1 MSAYVKILQ
10 ICHFTAS
17 IQASFLMASASFIY
31 ENALHAATIEETPVK
46 TGVSSGLNSIFI

>member
-1 MSAYVKILQ
+1 
-10 ICHFTAS
+10 
-17 IQASFLMASASFIY
+17 MASASFIY